1 MLGKKTAV
9 VIIGRKSN
17 NNMIGSKGGMTK
29 NMEKNLKEMLPNIYN
44 KSKLE
49 K

>member
-1 MLGKKTAV
+1 MLGKKTSYV
-9 VIIGRKSN
+9 LIGKKSN
-17 NNMIGSKGGMTK
+17 NNMIGAKGGMPKNTK
-29 NMEKNLKEMLPNIYN
+29 KDLKQMLPNIYN

>member
-17 NNMIGSKGGMTK
+17 NNMIGGKGGIPKNTK
-29 NMEKNLKEMLPNIYN
+29 KDLQQMLPNIYN

>member
-1 MLGKKTAV
+1 MLGKKTAI
-9 VIIGRKSN
+9 VIIGKKSN
-17 NNMIGSKGGMTK
+17 NNMIGGKGGMNK
-29 NMEKNLKEMLPNIYN
+29 NEKKSLEKMLPNIYN